1 MANKLLFIIIG
12 LFLVGIFLQVFLLFN
27 IPGKS
32 IVQSVNPEKIKDLA
46 NTLLNKE
53 LYTQAISEYLKY
65 LDNADNLD
73 DAKRTNIL
81 YMIANTYYEKLK
93 DYENALAYYYRSKF
107 YEPKGDLLKQIN
119 KKIVSCLEKLERSL
133 DAKNELDNAALYS
146 EEREQNDNSSIVA
159 KIDDKIITMQDL
171 NSEIEKLPMSMQSEY
186 SSPDKKLELLNQLVS
201 NELFYRAAQRIGL
214 DKDKEVI
221 AKTFEIKQ
229 SIMAQK
235 YLINQMK
242 DKLKLEPEDVKL
254 YYDANKE
261 RYKTPKKALV
271 KMMTFKEKMNAESAK
286 NRLDKGEDFS
296 LVAKEMSEDKDT
308 AKKGGLLG
316 EIPLG
321 TTIPGYKESKQYSRV
336 IFSLPE
342 KKYSNIEN
350 IEGIFFIFKVDNY
363 IPGEQLNLS
372 EVIEQVQQDA
382 IREKQYAEGMKLME
396 RLSKTHEVM
405 INENAILG
413 ISGQ

>member
-1 MANKLLFIIIG
+1 
-12 LFLVGIFLQVFLLFN
+12 
-27 IPGKS
+27 
-32 IVQSVNPEKIKDLA
+32 
-46 NTLLNKE
+46 
-53 LYTQAISEYLKY
+53 
-65 LDNADNLD
+65 
-73 DAKRTNIL
+73 
-81 YMIANTYYEKLK
+81 MIANTYYEKLK